1 MSLNENK
8 GHGTGGKLCRKQAKL
23 APLDPSGNV
32 DISLLTRVKSSQVNP
47 SERKNN

>member
-23 APLDPSGNV
+23 APLDPFRQRGHKFAHKS
-32 DISLLTRVKSSQVNP
+32 DVKSGQSQWT
-47 SERKNN
+47 EK